1 VSVDEYLRDAEQQML
16 PKMEGSAMV
25 ISIVAARPDIKQC
38 LEIGAA
44 ILFDKPIILYVPK
57 DRVVSANLRRIAS
70 AIVQGDDPSSD
81 EKLKEAISNVLQ
93 NDARC
98 R

>member
-1 VSVDEYLRDAEQQML
+1 MDDYLKLAEQEML
-16 PKMEGSAMV
+16 PKMKGSALV
-25 ISIVAARPDIKQC
+25 VSIVASEPDIKQC

-44 ILFDKPIILYVPK
+44 ILYDKPIILFVPK
-57 DRVVSANLRRIAS
+57 DRIVSANLRRIAS
-70 AIVQGDDPSSD
+70 AIVQGDNPKSNAA
-81 EKLKEAISNVLQ
+81 LKDAISNVLE